1 MFLNRIKRKHKE
13 REPLVYYDPM
23 GQTNGAQVEDIPEGA
38 AWPADDPVNH
48 PSHYTAGHKIEVIQ
62 FLEDWMLPFHLA
74 NCVKYICRA
83 GRKDPAKTIEDLEKG
98 RWYLDRYIS
107 LLKEQEDERAE
118 DGAEEGGAV

>member
-1 MFLNRIKRKHKE
+1 MPVFRGLPLGEEKMMRKN
-13 REPLVYYDPM
+13 EPALYQDAM
-23 GQTNGAQVEDIPEGA
+23 AQTNGSPVEDVP
-38 AWPADDPVNH
+38 DDPVNH

-98 RWYLDRYIS
+98 RWYLDRYIE
-107 LLKEQEDERAE
+107 LLKK
-118 DGAEEGGAV
+118 EGGFHEG

>member
-1 MFLNRIKRKHKE
+1 MRKE
-13 REPLVYYDPM
+13 EPAVYQNPM
-23 GQTNGAQVEDIPEGA
+23 AQTNGSPAEDVL
-38 AWPADDPVNH
+38 DDPVNH

-98 RWYLDRYIS
+98 RWYLDRYIA
-107 LLKEQEDERAE
+107 LLKK
-118 DGAEEGGAV
+118 EGGAV